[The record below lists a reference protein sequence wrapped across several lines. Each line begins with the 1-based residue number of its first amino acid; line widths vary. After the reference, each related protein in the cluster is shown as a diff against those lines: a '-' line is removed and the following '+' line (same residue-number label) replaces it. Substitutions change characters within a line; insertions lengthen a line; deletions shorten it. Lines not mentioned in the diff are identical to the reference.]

1 MGGGGD
7 GGDGN
12 ISLPFFILSLPFV
25 YNSVYLCWYYIFLF
39 VFCMYEFFSSFFFL
53 SLSPPFLLS
62 LSLSFFHAIHLFL
75 ILLLS
80 SSSFSIYYILLF
92 LVLFLL

>member
-39 VFCMYEFFSSFFFL
+39 VFCMYEFFSSFFF